1 MANRRETAA
10 ADAGYVVVYATFR
23 DEVSALEA
31 GRALVEARLAGC
43 INVLPG
49 MTSVYVWQGR
59 TETAKESVLIAKT
72 RAGLA
77 GAVVDSIK
85 SGHSYETPAVLV
97 LPVISGNDDYLA
109 WLRSGTRPASDD
121 SEAGT

>member
-1 MANRRETAA
+1 MANGRETAA
-10 ADAGYVVVYATFR
+10 ADAGYVVVYATFP
-23 DEVSALEA
+23 DEAAALAA

-59 TETAKESVLIAKT
+59 TETAKEAVLIAKT

-77 GAVVDSIK
+77 GVVVDAIK
-85 SGHSYETPAVLV
+85 AGHSYETPAVLV
-97 LPVISGNDDYLA
+97 LQVISGNDDYLA
-109 WLRSGTRPASDD
+109 WLRSGTRPSSDD
-121 SEAGT
+121 SER

>member
-59 TETAKESVLIAKT
+59 TETAREAVLIAKT
-72 RAGLA
+72 RASLA
-77 GAVVDSIK
+77 GETVAAIK
-85 SGHSYETPAVLV
+85 AGHGYDVPAILV
-97 LPVISGNDDYLA
+97 IPVIDGNPDYLA
-109 WLRSGTRPASDD
+109 WLA
-121 SEAGT
+121 AGTAAAKT